1 MERGRNWYSHKPE
14 GITETVEVKILDIM
28 IQCDRMVEHCK
39 PDIVVVMKRE
49 KRCMIVDVAVPG
61 NTRVEGKEDEKVEK
75 YQELRQEIV
84 KLWGMKKV
92 EVIAIVV
99 GVLEAVSYRI
109 NDWLKR
115 LDINIKVEH
124 IQKTVLLGS
133 AQILRRH
140 LNM

>member
-1 MERGRNWYSHKPE
+1 
-14 GITETVEVKILDIM
+14 
-28 IQCDRMVEHCK
+28 MVEHCK

-49 KRCMIVDVAVPG
+49 KSCMIIDVAVPG
-61 NTRVEGKEDEKVEK
+61 DTRVEGKEDEKVEK

-92 EVIAIVV
+92 EVIPIVV

-115 LDINIKVEH
+115 LEINNKVEH